1 MPKICEVLGLIPG
14 PQNRKKV
21 DGYVSNQQLRQ
32 RASLVCEAFEGG
44 TSQGDEALT
53 FLEPYNALGEWGGTE
68 KKETNWVAS
77 LSLGVTDGN

>member
-1 MPKICEVLGLIPG
+1 MEVNLRETLKNICAAAQWQSMVPKICEILGLIPR

-21 DGYVSNQQLRQ
+21 GGYVSSQQLRQ

-53 FLEPYNALGEWGGTE
+53 LLEP
-68 KKETNWVAS
+68 
-77 LSLGVTDGN
+77 

>member
-53 FLEPYNALGEWGGTE
+53 FLEPYNALGEWGAQ
-68 KKETNWVAS
+68 KKRNQLGSIPV
-77 LSLGVTDGN
+77 SLGVTDGN